1 MGEPTISKYAHLFH
15 NVPDEFLE
23 DIVWVH
29 RSKDGE
35 DAYNRPTWS
44 EVNEVLRGRVDFID
58 AADMAVEQGGRRDTT
73 EARIFV
79 PIAPLLQDR
88 FEIDGPPDPSL
99 WSIVQGTPT
108 VSEGYL
114 ELVPVAVPEGGDIV
128 KSLYAYGISSLAVK
142 MTSEDFRP
150 IFGYD
155 DPVLGYKAR
164 ITQLSNTQVFLE
176 VAGTGGSDSKTVD
189 VEDIATNLWQI
200 DREASKV
207 SFYQDGVLLH
217 SFTEDIPEHS
227 LALDVYLKAG
237 TVNPGNPIKV
247 DYVNVMNPIRKADHF
262 MVRGRRYALTHT
274 PVMTHLQQELYVQ
287 EVIPGG

>member
-217 SFTEDIPEHS
+217 SFT
-227 LALDVYLKAG
+227 
-237 TVNPGNPIKV
+237 
-247 DYVNVMNPIRKADHF
+247 
-262 MVRGRRYALTHT
+262 
-274 PVMTHLQQELYVQ
+274 
-287 EVIPGG
+287 